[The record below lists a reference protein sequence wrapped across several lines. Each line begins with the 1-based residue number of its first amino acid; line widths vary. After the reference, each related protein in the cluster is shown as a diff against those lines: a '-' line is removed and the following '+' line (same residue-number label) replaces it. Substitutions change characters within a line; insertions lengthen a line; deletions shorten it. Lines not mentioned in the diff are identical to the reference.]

1 MSAHY
6 STVNDRSKEHTGSP
20 YQNSN
25 HNESQGFISP
35 AAPAKK
41 RTSPWIKWGVPI
53 LILILVII
61 GAVLGGVLG
70 SRAAKDKSANAAAE
84 SSRSADAAASSAA
97 SAKAEIGR
105 FAQTTNSQF
114 MVPIYPSTTNAAFS
128 KPTFAPSNNANN
140 GKPNTFPKDSFAPS
154 NPSPLNVRPDRPR
167 LFAPQYKWD
176 ALPALIASDPYLKSW
191 NDTIF
196 GNVSTYASLSP
207 VAYNMDGASGILDN
221 SREVKQRVKAF
232 SYAYRLTKDQQYAD
246 LAWREI
252 QNAFSSNFGPA
263 TDKWNTGHFLDTA
276 EMSAAFG
283 IAYDWLHDVLSD
295 DQKGQMRDALIRFG
309 LGPGAAAYTDS
320 SVSYAWWRNNIR
332 GNWNCVCN
340 SGLTV
345 AALAILGDDTTGNAE
360 TILRNAL
367 DNAKANCIEAVSTDG
382 TWAETAN
389 YWYFGTMGHAEMA
402 SALITATGSDYG
414 LLHDNADYG
423 KTGDFH
429 LYGYGATSLFNYG
442 DHGPNK
448 FSSTANSVLFYA
460 SQYNMPTYMLFQR
473 DRADAAEPW
482 SMFWYDPSV
491 AGAYWADAPLD
502 KFFDD
507 DLDQWVAMRSS
518 FTDSNALYVAMKAGN
533 NSGSAH
539 QNHND
544 LDAGDFVLDA
554 LGTRWAGELGS
565 GDYLAPGYFEGET
578 QDAQR
583 WQYYRKMTE
592 GQNTL
597 LVNKKNQLVNAGSK
611 VIKRESGG
619 ATQSSG
625 TTVYSPPS
633 GKDGAAYW
641 IADISG
647 VYDSADASSV
657 HRGVRVLN
665 GRKQVLIQ
673 DEVST
678 TTGFQWRMHTNAT
691 ISIDGSTATL
701 SLDGKEMKVV
711 LVEPQGVSWNRS
723 DAVRMSGNPPAA
735 DQPNPG
741 VSVLFAEVGQGTQRV
756 QVLFNPTWDDGTQLK
771 TPPSVALNDWSLTSH
786 D

>member
-1 MSAHY
+1 MTQYSA
-6 STVNDRSKEHTGSP
+6 VDNANRGDSP
-20 YQNSN
+20 YLNSA
-25 HNESQGFISP
+25 HNESAGFIAP

-41 RTSPWIKWGVPI
+41 RTSPWIKWGLPIVI
-53 LILILVII
+53 LILIII

-70 SRAAKDKSANAAAE
+70 SRAAKDNRASSAAE

-97 SAKAEIGR
+97 SAKAQIGR
-105 FAQTTNSQF
+105 FAQATNSEF

-128 KPTFAPSNNANN
+128 QPTFAPSSSANN
-140 GKPNTFPKDSFAPS
+140 GQGNTFPKDPFAPS
-154 NPSPLNVRPDRPR
+154 NPSPVTVRTDRPR

-176 ALPALIASDPYLKSW
+176 VLPALIASDPYLQSW

-196 GNVSTYASLSP
+196 GNVTTYAGLPP
-207 VAYNMDGASGILDN
+207 VRYNMDGSSGILDN

-232 SYAYRLTKDQQYAD
+232 SYAYRLTKDKQYSD

-252 QNAFSSNFGPA
+252 QNAMSSNFGPD
-263 TDKWNTGHFLDTA
+263 TDKWNSAHFLDTA

-283 IAYDWLHDVLSD
+283 IAYDWLYDVLTD
-295 DQKGQMRDALIRFG
+295 DQKGQMRDALNRYG
-309 LGPGAAAYTDS
+309 LAPGAAAYTDP
-320 SVSYAWWRNNIR
+320 SVTYAWWKNNIR

-345 AALAILGDDTTGNAE
+345 AALAILGDDTTGNAQ
-360 TILRNAL
+360 TILQNAI
-367 DNAKANCIEAVSTDG
+367 DNAKANCVLAVSSDG
-382 TWAETAN
+382 TWAETQN

-414 LLHDNADYG
+414 LLNDNQNFQ

-429 LYGYGATSLFNYG
+429 MYGYGATSLFNYG

-448 FSSTANSVLFYA
+448 FSSTANVVMFYA
-460 SQYNMPTYMLFQR
+460 SQYNLPSYMLFQR

-482 SMFWYDPSV
+482 SMFWYDPAV
-491 AGAYWADAPLD
+491 AGAYWANAPLD
-502 KFFDD
+502 HFFDD
-507 DLDQWVAMRSS
+507 DLDQWVSMRSS
-518 FTDSNALYVAMKAGN
+518 FTDINALYVAMKAGN
-533 NSGSAH
+533 NSGDAH

-554 LGTRWAGELGS
+554 MGTRWAGELGS
-565 GDYLAPGYFEGET
+565 GDYLANGYFDGAT
-578 QDAQR
+578 QDSPR

-592 GQNTL
+592 GQNTI
-597 LVNKKNQLVNAGSK
+597 LVNKKNQLVPGTSK
-611 VIKRESGG
+611 IIKHDTGG
-619 ATQSSG
+619 AKQSSG

-633 GKDGAAYW
+633 GQEGNAFW
-641 IADISG
+641 IADTTG
-647 VYDSADASSV
+647 AYDSADASSV

-673 DEVST
+673 DEVTT

-691 ISIDGSTATL
+691 VSIDGNTATL

-711 LVEPQGVSWNRS
+711 LLEPQGVSWNRT
-723 DAVRMSGNPPAA
+723 DAVRMSGTPPSP
-735 DQPNPG
+735 DQANPG
-741 VSVLFAEVGQGTQRV
+741 VSVLIAEVGQGSQRV
-756 QVLFNPTWDDGTQLK
+756 QVLFNPSWGDGTQLNN
-771 TPPSVALNDWSLTSH
+771 PPAVPLDSWTLTSH